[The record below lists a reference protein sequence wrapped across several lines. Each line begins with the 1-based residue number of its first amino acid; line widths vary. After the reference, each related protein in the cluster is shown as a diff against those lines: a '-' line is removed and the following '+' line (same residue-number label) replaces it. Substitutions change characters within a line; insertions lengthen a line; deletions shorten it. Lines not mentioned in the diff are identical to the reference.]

1 MRNCF
6 RVRRYSIFGESS
18 MEIESASVSATA
30 TEITRPLVVSRPS
43 RKISLAGI
51 RPWTWF
57 VIDYAIAYASATLA
71 FTMTPHALY
80 IGGLD
85 NEHVG
90 QAGFCFGLALL
101 VALVAHIA
109 GLHELN
115 QRRQSFGLLARCFMV
130 SLAAVVIINAELLF
144 VHYMKVGRLITIFTL
159 VGCTGGL
166 FLFRALIVGF
176 VVRNNFIAA
185 IVGSREYIDRALES
199 LGTSEAH
206 GVKIV
211 TLDLNERPGTSIR
224 EWALQNGVDQVVV
237 DTDDP
242 LVPDENE
249 LLKLIDGRLK
259 VSTYTGFVENLFERV
274 PSQHITAQWI
284 IDAQAEHASLY
295 TNALKRILDV
305 VVSSIALILLSPLVA
320 IAALVIRLESPGA
333 VIFRQTRVGQHGQ
346 LFTMLKLRSM
356 RADAEKDGACWAT
369 EGDTRV
375 TRIGQ
380 FLRNS
385 RLDEAPQLLNVIAG
399 QMSLVGPRPERPE
412 FTEKLESSIPFFV
425 HRLMVKPGITGWA
438 QINAAYAASEADSQ
452 EKLSFDLY
460 YVKML
465 SFAMDLRILLRTI
478 SSFMKG
484 AR

>member
-1 MRNCF
+1 MCIRD
-6 RVRRYSIFGESS
+6 SS
-18 MEIESASVSATA
+18 
-30 TEITRPLVVSRPS
+30 
-43 RKISLAGI
+43 
-51 RPWTWF
+51 
-57 VIDYAIAYASATLA
+57 
-71 FTMTPHALY
+71 
-80 IGGLD
+80 
-85 NEHVG
+85 
-90 QAGFCFGLALL
+90 
-101 VALVAHIA
+101 
-109 GLHELN
+109 
-115 QRRQSFGLLARCFMV
+115 
-130 SLAAVVIINAELLF
+130 
-144 VHYMKVGRLITIFTL
+144 
-159 VGCTGGL
+159 
-166 FLFRALIVGF
+166 LIVGL
-176 VVRNNFIAA
+176 VERNTFIAA

-211 TLDLNERPGTSIR
+211 TLDLNERPGTSIK
-224 EWALQNGVDQVVV
+224 EWAFQNGVDQVVV

-295 TNALKRILDV
+295 KNALKRILDV
-305 VVSSIALILLSPLVA
+305 AVSTIALILLSPLVA
-320 IAALVIRLESPGA
+320 IAALAIRLESPGA

-356 RADAEKDGACWAT
+356 CADAEKDGACWAT
-369 EGDTRV
+369 EGDARV

-380 FLRNS
+380 FLRSS

-412 FTEKLESSIPFFV
+412 FTEKLESSIPFFE